1 MSLLRGGI
9 KDRWGGEWVIRLLLL
24 SFALRAL
31 VPLGYMPDFHAL
43 SQGTFKV
50 VICTASGSKTLEVD
64 SQGKILPATPGKTHN
79 DQPCAFTGLAALN
92 LPQLDIVTFEPVL
105 ADDAPLMAP
114 LAVTLP
120 PVRAGP
126 ILGSRGPPSHS

>member
-1 MSLLRGGI
+1 
-9 KDRWGGEWVIRLLLL
+9 
-24 SFALRAL
+24 
-31 VPLGYMPDFHAL
+31 MPDFRAL

-64 SQGKILPATPGKTHN
+64 SQGTTHPAAPGTNHN

-105 ADDAPLMAP
+105 AADAPLLAP

-126 ILGSRGPPSHS
+126 ILGSRGPPSYS